1 MKLWQSE
8 GIANRP
14 ECEGEREVLDVS
26 VHTWSAGQVAEGD
39 SSGKGMRVALGNSD
53 SLCEQCG
60 PWQIFEE
67 AWHDHLLKVMGSH
80 VKVGLRSVADA
91 EDLER

>member
-1 MKLWQSE
+1 M
-8 GIANRP
+8 
-14 ECEGEREVLDVS
+14 
-26 VHTWSAGQVAEGD
+26 HTWSAGQVAEGD

-91 EDLER
+91 EDFGEIIAHVLAVIPVHKAV